1 MNTSS
6 SIRILATHAVT
17 SLALLLCAAAQAQS
31 VRKCQVDG
39 RVVFQSAPCAIEARG
54 GVATATPPTAAVDPA
69 AAPKTK
75 RLAELL
81 RERDAAGPARPKARE
96 FQADGANVL
105 RSRMGAI

>member
-17 SLALLLCAAAQAQS
+17 SLALLLCAAAQAQA

-54 GVATATPPTAAVDPA
+54 GGATPPTSAVDPA